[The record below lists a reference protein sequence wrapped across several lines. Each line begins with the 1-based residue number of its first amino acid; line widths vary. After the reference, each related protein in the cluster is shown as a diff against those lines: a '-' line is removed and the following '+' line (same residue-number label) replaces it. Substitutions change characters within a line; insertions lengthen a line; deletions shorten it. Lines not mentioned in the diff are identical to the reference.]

1 MPATST
7 RQVHLLTQRAARS
20 PPHPAWRQKVAE
32 DTHHWAYYQVRCA
45 ERNDTAPLPVSK
57 HRRLS
62 PACLDGSAEQRG
74 SNGNVAQSV
83 LGPRVALPTPTT
95 LHCVTPFEA

>member
-1 MPATST
+1 MPATSM
-7 RQVHLLTQRAARS
+7 RQVHWLTQRAARA
-20 PPHPAWRQKVAE
+20 PPHPAWRHKVAE
-32 DTHHWAYYQVRCA
+32 DPHHWAHYQVRGA
-45 ERNDTAPLPVSK
+45 ARNDTAPLPVST

-62 PACLDGSAEQRG
+62 SAGLDGSAEQRG